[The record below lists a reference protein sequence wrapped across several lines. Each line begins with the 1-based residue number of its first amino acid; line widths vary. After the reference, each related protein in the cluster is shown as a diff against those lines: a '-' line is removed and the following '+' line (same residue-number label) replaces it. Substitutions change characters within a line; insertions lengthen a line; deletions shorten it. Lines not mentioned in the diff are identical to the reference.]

1 MNPSNNFKTLS
12 CTPTRSSEIFCN
24 FHPQFQNEILL
35 MTLEFF
41 CFRLTKHFVVVVV
54 FVVVI
59 LIIVLEVVVYVAQEY
74 SNHIIPFEKFHR

>member
-1 MNPSNNFKTLS
+1 
-12 CTPTRSSEIFCN
+12 
-24 FHPQFQNEILL
+24 

-54 FVVVI
+54 VFVVVI
-59 LIIVLEVVVYVAQEY
+59 IIIVLEVVVYVAQEY